1 VLYIIGYGRSGS
13 TLLDIMLGNHPEVFG
28 AGEATW
34 IFKHFRQNIECSC
47 GTSARSCPVWAGVFK
62 RVGSDPK
69 TAARLTLAGDRA
81 IGIPNTEEYRKTWRT
96 MFDALGRETGARWI
110 VDSSKISRLQF
121 NRLHMLGTL
130 LPDPPLVVHLIR
142 DPRAVMWSV
151 RRGSNRRL
159 AAGDTSFPRG
169 REIRGVASWILANS
183 MAELVRM
190 SSGFPWRVLRY
201 EDLVARPTSVL
212 SALLKWMQLDPDP
225 VIRRLTDGRGFDV
238 GHSLS
243 GNRMRSETR
252 TVQIRPDSE
261 WEEKLPAM
269 TRLLAL
275 PAVPLMRRYGY
286 VGVGKATRVST

>member
-34 IFKHFRQNIECSC
+34 IFKHFRQNVECSC
-47 GTSARSCPVWAGVFK
+47 GASAHSCPVWTRVFD
-62 RVGSDPK
+62 RVGSDPQ

-81 IGIPNTEEYRKTWRT
+81 IGVSNTEEYRKTWRT
-96 MFDALGRETGARWI
+96 MLDALASQTGARWI

-121 NRLHMLGTL
+121 NRLYMLGML
-130 LPDPPLVVHLIR
+130 SPDPPLVVHLVR

-159 AAGDTSFPRG
+159 AAGDTSLPRG
-169 REIRGVASWILANS
+169 GEIRGLASWILANS

-190 SSGFPWRVLRY
+190 NSGFPWRVLRY
-201 EDLVARPTSVL
+201 EDLVARPANAL
-212 SALLKWMQLDPDP
+212 SSLLKWMQLDPEP
-225 VIRRLTDGRGFDV
+225 VIRRLNDGRGFDV

-243 GNRMRSETR
+243 GNRMRSGSS
-252 TVQIRPDSE
+252 TVRIRPDSE
-261 WEEKLPAM
+261 WEERLPAM

-275 PAVPLMRRYGY
+275 PALPLMGRYGY
-286 VGVGKATRVST
+286 AGVGESTWDSE